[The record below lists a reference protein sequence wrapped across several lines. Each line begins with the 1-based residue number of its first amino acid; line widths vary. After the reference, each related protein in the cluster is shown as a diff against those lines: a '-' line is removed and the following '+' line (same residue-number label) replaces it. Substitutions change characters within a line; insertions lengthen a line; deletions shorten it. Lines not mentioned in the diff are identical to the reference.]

1 MSDIEQALAIAE
13 KVKDAIVPKFPKYV
27 GYVRRYETSN
37 DDAGYIE
44 LMIKPENGSR
54 ADELTTA
61 YADEFF
67 LSMLTLDKE
76 GRQEKARR
84 VLNDFKLLVGAK

>member
-1 MSDIEQALAIAE
+1 MSDIEKAIEIAE
-13 KVKDAIVPKFPKYV
+13 KVKDAIVLKFPKYV
-27 GYVRRYETSN
+27 GYVRRYDSGG
-37 DDAGYIE
+37 DAGYIE
-44 LMIKPENGSR
+44 IMIKPENGSR
-54 ADELTTA
+54 ADELATA

>member
-1 MSDIEQALAIAE
+1 MSDIEKAIEIAE
-13 KVKDAIVPKFPKYV
+13 KVKDAIVRKFPKYV
-27 GYVRRYETSN
+27 GCVRRYDSAG
-37 DDAGYIE
+37 DAGYIE
-44 LMIKPENGSR
+44 IMIKPENGSR

>member
-1 MSDIEQALAIAE
+1 MSDIEKAIEIAE
-13 KVKDAIVPKFPKYV
+13 KVKDAIVLKFPKYV

-37 DDAGYIE
+37 DNAGYIE
-44 LMIKPENGSR
+44 LMIKPENGGR